1 MTSTVKDSAKAVK
14 PAVKPPWGVLVE
26 LEGTAVPTRAVM
38 YAAVVEALK
47 KDHPDF
53 GLPPFL
59 AHGLHAVPAQMADDL
74 ASHLKLKAAGREK
87 LLQAVLSALT
97 AHFTNTPVLTAGLD
111 RLLDGCVAA
120 DAKIAVLSWQPE
132 REARALA
139 ERVGLM
145 KWKPALL
152 SFSEVHHE
160 FPGPDTYLRGLKPLG
175 STPHRSIALVTSRP
189 SSHAALAAGM
199 RCAVVPDEY
208 TGFQDFSGADWVAD
222 AWTDLEPASLFAD

>member
-1 MTSTVKDSAKAVK
+1 MTSTVKESAKAVK
-14 PAVKPPWGVLVE
+14 PAVKPPWGMLVE

-38 YAAVVEALK
+38 YAAAAEALK
-47 KDHPDF
+47 KDHSGF
-53 GLPPFL
+53 GPSQFI
-59 AHGLHAVPAQMADDL
+59 AHGLHAVPAQMTEDL
-74 ASHLKLKAAGREK
+74 AKHLKLKPAGREK
-87 LLQAVLSALT
+87 LLQAVHAALA
-97 AHFTNTPVLTAGLD
+97 AHFTNSPVLAPGLD
-111 RLLDGCVAA
+111 RLLDACAA
-120 DAKIAVLSWQPE
+120 VDAKIAVLSWQPE

-139 ERVGLM
+139 ERVGLL

-175 STPHRSIALVTSRP
+175 ATPHRAIALVTSRP

-222 AWTDLEPASLFAD
+222 AWTDLDPAALFAD